1 MSNFRE
7 PFEEEQLATSER
19 PPEGKEPAAPVP
31 PPPYKPHPPQRR
43 RPPSVFW
50 PIMLIGAGVVLLL
63 ATLGYLPELSWGVIW
78 RLWPLLIVA
87 LGVDLLIGRRS
98 VAGAIISAVLIIV
111 LIGGIV
117 SIAFFAQNI
126 PGVSDWIQ
134 TPELQTQHVEY
145 PLTGLE
151 RATVYIDWTSAP
163 GYLSVLED
171 SPNLIEGDITY
182 RGGLTFDVKLRGD
195 QADVKLDSSFTG
207 FWFWPWG
214 ERTEEHWDVRLSPNV
229 PLDFTLDA
237 GSGPCDFDLAGLQVS
252 GLVLDAGSGPID
264 LVLLFA
270 STFEAQIDGGSG
282 PITIVLPRNVGAR
295 VVLDA
300 GSGPFDPDARFELV
314 RGKRNGDGTWE
325 TDNYRTAEHTI
336 ALEIDQGSGPVTIR

>member
-1 MSNFRE
+1 MSDVQE
-7 PFEEEQLATSER
+7 PFEEEQTTLSPITPEEPPKPVYEPPR
-19 PPEGKEPAAPVP
+19 PR
-31 PPPYKPHPPQRR
+31 RR

-50 PIMLIGAGVVLLL
+50 PIIFIGAGVVLLL
-63 ATLGYLPELSWGVIW
+63 TTLGYLPPLSWGILW
-78 RLWPLLIVA
+78 RLWPLLIIA
-87 LGVDLLIGRRS
+87 LGIDLLIGRRS
-98 VAGAIISAVLIIV
+98 VIGAIVSAVLIIV

-117 SIAFFAQNI
+117 SIALFAQNI
-126 PGVSDWIQ
+126 PGVSGWIQ

-151 RATVYIDWTSAP
+151 RATVYVDWTSAP

-214 ERTEEHWDVRLSPNV
+214 ERTEERWDVRLSPNV

-252 GLVLDAGSGPID
+252 GLVLDAGSGP
-264 LVLLFA
+264 L
-270 STFEAQIDGGSG
+270 T
-282 PITIVLPRNVGAR
+282 ITLPQSVGAR
-295 VVLDA
+295 VELDS
-300 GSGPFDPDARFELV
+300 GSGPFSPDARFELV
-314 RGKRNGDGTWE
+314 QGKSSGDGTWE

-336 ALEIDQGSGPVTIR
+336 TLKIDQGSGPITIR